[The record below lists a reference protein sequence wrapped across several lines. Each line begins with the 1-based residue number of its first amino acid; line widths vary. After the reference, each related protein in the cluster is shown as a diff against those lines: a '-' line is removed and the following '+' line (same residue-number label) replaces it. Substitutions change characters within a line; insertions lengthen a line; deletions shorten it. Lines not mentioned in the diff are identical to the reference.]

1 MRDDPCGVKMKS
13 SLKILNLV
21 PSTSALYSNPV
32 KDVEDFVFFSSDH
45 CQDKRCPLSFAH
57 PGVHYPR

>member
-32 KDVEDFVFFSSDH
+32 KDVEDFVFVSSDH
-45 CQDKRCPLSFAH
+45 GQDKICPLSFPH
-57 PGVHYPR
+57 PSLHYPR